1 MGGWPK
7 GARCDVHVDA
17 EFLRFWIGDARQP
30 VPTPTGS
37 IPLAAKI
44 DCGTGDQNIGGR
56 RQVQR
61 RAHSRAVDR
70 GDRRQRAVRDRKE
83 AVIDS
88 VQTILGRLAC
98 TSGLASAAS
107 TDARRAA
114 EISLVTALRRSGS
127 VTVIGATWSSTL
139 RGLPEPTRNS
149 EPPSKHWR
157 LHQNTIRTRAIQFT

>member
-44 DCGTGDQNIGGR
+44 DCGTGNQNIGGR

-70 GDRRQRAVRDRKE
+70 GDRRQRAVRDRKD

-88 VQTILGRLAC
+88 VQTILGCLARAVRSAPARNALPVPATMSAC
-98 TSGLASAAS
+98 KWVGLLGAV
-107 TDARRAA
+107 DGRAQGRA
-114 EISLVTALRRSGS
+114 DFLGVGH
-127 VTVIGATWSSTL
+127 
-139 RGLPEPTRNS
+139 TRCR
-149 EPPSKHWR
+149 W
-157 LHQNTIRTRAIQFT
+157 

>member
-17 EFLRFWIGDARQP
+17 DFLRFWIGDARQP

-44 DCGTGDQNIGGR
+44 DCGTGDPNIDSR
-56 RQVQR
+56 RQVQP

-88 VQTILGRLAC
+88 VPTILGRLVPRGAVGARAERLAC
-98 TSGLASAAS
+98 
-107 TDARRAA
+107 ARDDKRVHVAPA
-114 EISLVTALRRSGS
+114 GRLSKALL
-127 VTVIGATWSSTL
+127 SSTV
-139 RGLPEPTRNS
+139 
-149 EPPSKHWR
+149 
-157 LHQNTIRTRAIQFT
+157 